1 MPDCFFVVHI
11 DYIPFLQYNYCVITT
26 KRGTYMKKLSVIFTA
41 LLMIVAIFSGCS
53 KKEAYR
59 MVKVE
64 DKDGEVIVDRL
75 KESIDAFE
83 GMNLIA
89 DDYVGVKEKSYI
101 VLLVDDDKHIS
112 AEENTE
118 FSVNATGTKS
128 NGSVTVEL
136 VKGQALFEIDEK
148 LNENSYF
155 SVKTPNTTL
164 SVRGTTFT
172 VFYDDINDVTYLEV
186 KDGIVNIETR
196 ENNLSEDVTAGEKR
210 EIKSG
215 SIEAVEGIEDT
226 AEEIDDEEIE
236 EIYEKKLIK
245 QTKYN
250 SDGTVKFQYEFEYD
264 QNGKV
269 TKYTI
274 YKPDGTIYKQS
285 EYNANEDIIRTM
297 DYSTDRTLCFL
308 YEYEYDANGN
318 MTKQTAYNDDGTI
331 SYISEREYDETGK
344 VIKSVSY
351 NADGTMTSQTVSEY
365 NSDGKMS
372 KSTSYNADGTI
383 SSWSEY
389 EYDESKNN
397 TKSTLYQN
405 NNGKTRI
412 LLTETYELDAEG
424 NILKVTDYKS
434 DGKISSWVLYEYE

>member
-41 LLMIVAIFSGCS
+41 LLMIVAVFSGCS

-118 FSVNATGTKS
+118 FSVNATGTKN

-136 VKGQALFEIDEK
+136 VKGKALFEIDEK
-148 LNENSYF
+148 LDENSYF

-172 VFYDDINDVTYLEV
+172 VLYDDKNDVTYLEV
-186 KDGIVNIETR
+186 SDGIVNIETR
-196 ENNLSEDVTAGEKR
+196 ENNLSEDVTAGESRK
-210 EIKSG
+210 ITSG
-215 SIEAVEGIEDT
+215 SVETVESIEDNK
-226 AEEIDDEEIE
+226 INK
-236 EIYEKKLIK
+236 KKLIK

-274 YKPDGTIYKQS
+274 YNPDGTIYKQS

-297 DYSTDRTLCFL
+297 DYSTDITLCFL

-344 VIKSVSY
+344 VIKSASY

-389 EYDESKNN
+389 EYDENKNN
-397 TKSTLYQN
+397 TKFTLYQN

>member
-1 MPDCFFVVHI
+1 
-11 DYIPFLQYNYCVITT
+11 
-26 KRGTYMKKLSVIFTA
+26 MKKLSDIFTA
-41 LLMIVAIFSGCS
+41 LLIIVAVLSGCS
-53 KKEAYR
+53 KKEEYR

-64 DKDGEVIVDRL
+64 DKDGEVIVDRSE
-75 KESIDAFE
+75 ESINAFE

-136 VKGQALFEIDEK
+136 VKGQALFEIDKK
-148 LNENSYF
+148 LDENSYF

-186 KDGIVNIETR
+186 SEGIVNIETN
-196 ENNLSEDVTAGEKR
+196 ENNLSEDVPAGEKR

-215 SIEAVEGIEDT
+215 SVESIEAIPQRNGKANSDNNKIG
-226 AEEIDDEEIE
+226 
-236 EIYEKKLIK
+236 KKLMK
-245 QTKYN
+245 RTEYK
-250 SDGTVKFQYEFEYD
+250 SDGTVKMQYEYEYD
-264 QNGKV
+264 RNGKL
-269 TKYTI
+269 TKLTS

-308 YEYEYDANGN
+308 YEYEYDEKGN

-331 SYISEREYDETGK
+331 SYISEREYDESGK
-344 VIKSVSY
+344 VIKSASY
-351 NADGTMTSQTVSEY
+351 NADGEMTSQTVSEY

-383 SSWSEY
+383 SSWIEY
-389 EYDESKNN
+389 EYDENKNN
-397 TKSTLYQN
+397 TKFTLYQN

-424 NILKVTDYKS
+424 DILKVTDYKS